1 MVSFEARLQQEDE
14 RRLRDA
20 ERLQQLDGDLCQL
33 CEAYGP
39 DKRSLFLDC
48 FYAVHEV
55 VPEAIDLLLV
65 EKQNDS
71 KHASGY
77 YLRICK
83 SCRGRLLDLLR
94 HWRDDCVSLRGVPKN
109 HDGGL
114 EDEREGANIP
124 VRLNGRIVMM
134 TMDEYGKWSAEKR

>member
-1 MVSFEARLQQEDE
+1 MSSFAARMQQEDE

-20 ERLQQLDGDLCQL
+20 ERCQQLDGDLCQL
-33 CEAYGP
+33 CEAHGP
-39 DKRSLFLDC
+39 DKRSLFIDC
-48 FYAVHEV
+48 FYAFHEV

-83 SCRGRLLDLLR
+83 SCRGRLLDMLR
-94 HWRDDCVSLRGVPKN
+94 DWRDDCVSLRGVLKD
-109 HDGGL
+109 HDGNI
-114 EDEREGANIP
+114 EDEREGADIP
-124 VRLNGRIVMM
+124 VRINGRIVMM
-134 TMDEYGKWSAEKR
+134 TLAEYTNWSEKR